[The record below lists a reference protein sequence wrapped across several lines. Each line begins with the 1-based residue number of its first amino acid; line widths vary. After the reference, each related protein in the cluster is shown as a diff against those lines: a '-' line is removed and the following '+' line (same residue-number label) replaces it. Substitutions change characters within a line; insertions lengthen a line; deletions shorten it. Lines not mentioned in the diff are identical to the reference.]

1 MWVQMVLYPTK
12 HNQINKTTMVDIPQ
26 VTILSFGEDY
36 CAPYN
41 RLIMNT
47 TTMISNGCT
56 QSYPVNESI
65 VFII

>member
-1 MWVQMVLYPTK
+1 MEVYPTK
-12 HNQINKTTMVDIPQ
+12 HNQINKTTMVGIQQ
-26 VTILSFGEDY
+26 VTINLFDEDY

-41 RLIMNT
+41 SLIMNT
-47 TTMISNGCT
+47 TTMVSNGCT